1 MASIWW
7 EETVETPAD
16 IAWQALRRT
25 DQAHRLFSPVLVDG
39 NMEGDVREVTFSNG
53 KIVQERIID
62 VDDQRRRLAYTVLNM
77 FEHHSASMQIVPVD
91 EETCRFVWITD
102 FLPAE
107 RRETVLPLVQQG
119 ARALAANLE
128 KANISV

>member
-7 EETVETPAD
+7 EEPIGTPAD
-16 IAWQALRRT
+16 TAWQALRRT
-25 DQAHRLFSPVLVDG
+25 DQAHCLFSPVLVDG
-39 NMEGDVREVTFSNG
+39 KMEGDVREVTFSNG
-53 KIVQERIID
+53 MIVQERIID
-62 VDDQRRRLAYTVLNM
+62 VDDQRRRLVYTVLDT

-119 ARALAANLE
+119 SRALAANLE
-128 KANISV
+128 KARISV

>member
-7 EETVETPAD
+7 EEPIGAPAD
-16 IAWQALRRT
+16 TAWQALRRT
-25 DQAHRLFSPVLVDG
+25 DQAHCLFSPVLVDG
-39 NMEGDVREVTFSNG
+39 KMEDDVREVTFSNG
-53 KIVQERIID
+53 MIVQERIID
-62 VDDQRRRLAYTVLNM
+62 VDDQRRRLVYTVLDM

-119 ARALAANLE
+119 SRALAANLE
-128 KANISV
+128 KASTSV